1 MTHPVAPP
9 CSTEPEAAKIEIR
22 ANLAAGPAAMSSATQ
37 SHILV
42 VDDDPAMRKLIGD
55 YLTENELRVT
65 AAVNGAAMQQA
76 LAQHTID
83 LVVLDLRLAAEDGMQ
98 LARDLR
104 TESAIPIIMVTGKQ
118 EEADRV

>member
-1 MTHPVAPP
+1 MTDPTAPP
-9 CSTEPEAAKIEIR
+9 CSSDYDAATTEIR
-22 ANLAAGPAAMSSATQ
+22 ANLSAGPAAMSSATQ

-55 YLTENELRVT
+55 YLAENSLRVT
-65 AAVNGAAMQQA
+65 PADTGAAMQQA

-104 TESAIPIIMVTGKQ
+104 
-118 EEADRV
+118 